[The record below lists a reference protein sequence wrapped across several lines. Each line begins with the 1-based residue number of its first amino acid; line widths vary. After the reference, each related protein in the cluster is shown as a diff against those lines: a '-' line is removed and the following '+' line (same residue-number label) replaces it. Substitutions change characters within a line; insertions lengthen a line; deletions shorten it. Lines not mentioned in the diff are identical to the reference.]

1 MEVAKKPYKLLVAVI
16 NHNHNQEGIA
26 LKNNLSPLADTI
38 LIDSGSTFEEGEK
51 EQFDYTLPNVYYNG
65 LINQA
70 YEAFEEAHT
79 HMLLITSD
87 VMIEDFEAFIGRMEE
102 VYTQNSQVAVYAPS
116 AAHSTHHHQNNLKSN
131 DLRKVTFTEGFC
143 FVMPRE
149 FLDEICPIDLEVN
162 KIGHGIDMYMGFL
175 SMKYGK
181 WAVVDDRITVD
192 HPHGSGY
199 SDKQAR
205 IERDRWYDTKSK
217 SARAYHY
224 WISKDILKNQFGYH
238 CLKFIMRFYTMK

>member
-1 MEVAKKPYKLLVAVI
+1 MEVTKKPFKLLTAII

-26 LKNNLSPLADTI
+26 LKKSFSPLVDTI
-38 LIDSGSTFEEGEK
+38 LIDSGSTFADGEK
-51 EQFDYTLPNVYYNG
+51 DQFDYTLPNVYYNG

-70 YEAFEEAHT
+70 YEAFKPEHT

-87 VMIEDFEAFIGRMEE
+87 VIVEDFRVLLDRMKE
-102 VYTQNSQVAVYAPS
+102 VYERHEEVAVYAPS
-116 AAHSTHHHQNNLKSN
+116 AIHSTHHHMNNLKSN
-131 DLRKVTFTEGFC
+131 DIRKVTFTEGFC

-149 FLDEICPIDLEVN
+149 YLDDICPIDLEVN
-162 KIGHGIDMYMGFL
+162 KIGHGIDMYMGYM
-175 SMKYGK
+175 SMKNDK

-205 IERDRWYDTKSK
+205 IERDRWYTTKSK
-217 SARAYHY
+217 AAQAYHY
-224 WISKDILKNQFGYH
+224 WISKDMLKNKFGYFVV
-238 CLKFIMRFYTMK
+238 KFIMKFYNMN